1 MITAI
6 VLCRSNSSRLKN
18 KHFYKIGGKPL
29 IRIIIDKL
37 SNIKLINEIYIAT
50 GSKKKNSKYLSLK
63 KNKKKLKFYF
73 HRNEKNVSERIFY
86 LSKK

>member
-50 GSKKKNSKYLSLK
+50 GSKKKKIQKYLSLK
-63 KNKKKLKFYF
+63 KKIKK
-73 HRNEKNVSERIFY
+73 N
-86 LSKK
+86 

>member
-29 IRIIIDKL
+29 IEIIIDKL
-37 SNIKLINEIYIAT
+37 SKINLISEIYIAT
-50 GSKKKNSKYLSLK
+50 GSKKK
-63 KNKKKLKFYF
+63 KLKI
-73 HRNEKNVSERIFY
+73 S
-86 LSKK
+86 LT

>member
-29 IRIIIDKL
+29 LEIIVDKL

-50 GSKKKNSKYLSLK
+50 GSKKK
-63 KNKKKLKFYF
+63 KL
-73 HRNEKNVSERIFY
+73 
-86 LSKK
+86 